1 MTRITF
7 AANPL
12 RGRPCIRGLRIRVQD
27 VLELSAD
34 RESADSIRGDCPCLE
49 REDIRACPASAAA
62 EAGRPILRT
71 G

>member
-1 MTRITF
+1 M
-7 AANPL
+7 
-12 RGRPCIRGLRIRVQD
+12 QD